1 MMDYFI
7 SWFLFTADLELRTSL
22 TPLGHQKTWKTMA
35 RREREPFVSI
45 TVVLIQ
51 KYTQHHMKFDL
62 SPFSEITRLKQ
73 ELARALKI
81 PSERQKWLL
90 RKSEVDD
97 RRCLNDYNVCEADVI
112 ELHLRGV

>member
-1 MMDYFI
+1 
-7 SWFLFTADLELRTSL
+7 
-22 TPLGHQKTWKTMA
+22 MA
-35 RREREPFVSI
+35 RREREPFVSV

-62 SPFSEITRLKQ
+62 SPFSEIMKLKQ
-73 ELARALKI
+73 ELEKILKI

-112 ELHLRGV
+112 ELHMRAV